1 MDKCICI
8 VLFPCSAVSRVC
20 DPMDCSMPG
29 FPVLRCLLEFAQ
41 THVHL
46 FGEAIQPS
54 HPLSAP
60 PPVLN
65 LSQHQVFSNES
76 FLWIRWPKYWSFNF
90 SISPSSEH
98 SGLISFRIGWFD
110 LAVQGNIKNSLAF
123 SLLYGPI
130 LTFIH
135 NYWKNHKF
143 DYVDLCW
150 QSDVFAF

>member
-1 MDKCICI
+1 MEGTMIIGISVKFIYSQTALNMKFFHRAFQKHRYLVQFTSVTQSCPNLCN
-8 VLFPCSAVSRVC
+8 
-20 DPMDCSMPG
+20 PMDYSILS

-98 SGLISFRIGWFD
+98 SGLISFRTDWW
-110 LAVQGNIKNSLAF
+110 AKWWV
-123 SLLYGPI
+123 
-130 LTFIH
+130 
-135 NYWKNHKF
+135 
-143 DYVDLCW
+143 C
-150 QSDVFAF
+150 